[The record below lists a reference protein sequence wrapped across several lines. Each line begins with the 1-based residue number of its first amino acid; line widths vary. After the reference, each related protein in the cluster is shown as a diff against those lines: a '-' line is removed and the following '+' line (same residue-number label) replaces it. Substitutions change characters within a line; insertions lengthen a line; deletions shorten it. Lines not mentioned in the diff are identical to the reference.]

1 MNNTITPASK
11 WFDWPSKYE
20 QKHISEGKLAINMP
34 AKGLVELLS
43 PAQTAAVD
51 KSFKGQGLRY
61 GTCNQG
67 NRNTVILKSTSQS
80 DIFEA
85 VKLGGWQGLKNI
97 DSAVKYVYVL
107 PSNEASKNDPSLP
120 VQGAFFELG

>member
-1 MNNTITPASK
+1 MSTIKSDSK

-20 QKHISEGKLAINMP
+20 QPLISEGKAAVNMP
-34 AKGLVELLS
+34 AKGQVELLS

-67 NRNTVILKSTSQS
+67 NRNTAILKSTSQA

-97 DSAVKYVYVL
+97 DPAVKYVYVL
-107 PSNEASKNDPSLP
+107 PSNEAAKNDPGLP
-120 VQGAFFELG
+120 VQGAFFELV